1 MIEKKRKRRERK
13 LKLEII
19 YNRIK
24 DNIGNKENLEK
35 LLEDIKQA
43 MREEVSLK
51 HNSRA
56 RVNGIKRV
64 ASKLDI
70 RPVLQGFGDIGEF
83 KVVTDSYH
91 AIFIKEDNMPLENK
105 TEGYPNMEFVM
116 NYERIDKGSIYE
128 SNESNEIKL
137 NLKNILTHAK
147 INNTIKK
154 AEENLIEIGKYYYNV
169 RYIKNIIDVLGV
181 ESLKAWEQSVS
192 YKGLYFDNDK
202 GEIGL
207 VLPVRKY
214 N

>member
-1 MIEKKRKRRERK
+1 M
-13 LKLEII
+13 KLEII

-35 LLEDIKQA
+35 LLEDLTQA
-43 MREEVSLK
+43 IREEVSLK

-64 ASKLDI
+64 ASKLDT

-91 AIFIKEDNMPLENK
+91 VIFIKEDNMPLEDK
-105 TEGYPNMEFVM
+105 TEGYPNMDFFME
-116 NYERIDKGSIYE
+116 YERIDKGSIYE
-128 SNESNEIKL
+128 SNEVKLDIKE
-137 NLKNILTHAK
+137 ILTHAK

-169 RYIKNIIDVLGV
+169 SYVKNIIDVLGT
-181 ESLKAWEQSVS
+181 ESLKAWEQSAS

-207 VLPVRKY
+207 VLPVKNTSKRRRK
-214 N
+214 